1 MAEKI
6 GNAITDEKNT
16 VELLSAETALVSSG
30 NMIASYPLQIRPS
43 NSEIFLNVGIVMI
56 LEKDGEYYTLYSLG
70 KITNDRVDIESEN
83 DITAIVKKFTFLTA

>member
-30 NMIASYPLQIRPS
+30 NMLASYPLQNGYS
-43 NSEIFLNVGIVMI
+43 NGAINMGMVMI
-56 LEKDGEYYTLYSLG
+56 IEKGGEYYTLYSLG
-70 KITNDRVDIESEN
+70 KITNDKVDIESEN